1 MASEVMAVALTK
13 ELSNSEVDLLT
24 VTSGHT
30 YTILN
35 ISICETAGAAET
47 FDLYV
52 RDDAGANDY
61 EIYSDQA
68 LGANETFEHTDRIVL
83 QTTDVLSA
91 KLASAGNVDI
101 VISYLDQTL
110 QQKIMS
116 GIIGSKLNIRSSGR
130 ISKLGTD
137 GQVLTSSGAGVAAN
151 FEDAAAGGADWQ
163 AIETGST
170 MTAVAGNGYWIDTTQ
185 NACTITLPS

>member
-1 MASEVMAVALTK
+1 MASEIMAVSLTK

-35 ISICETAGAAET
+35 ISICETAGNAET

-68 LGANETFEHTDRIVL
+68 LAANATFEHTTRIVL
-83 QTTDVLSA
+83 QATDVLSA
-91 KLASAGNVDI
+91 KLGSAGDVDI

-110 QQKIMS
+110 
-116 GIIGSKLNIRSSGR
+116 
-130 ISKLGTD
+130 
-137 GQVLTSSGAGVAAN
+137 
-151 FEDAAAGGADWQ
+151 
-163 AIETGST
+163 
-170 MTAVAGNGYWIDTTQ
+170 
-185 NACTITLPS
+185 

>member
-1 MASEVMAVALTK
+1 MASEIMAVKLIK

-24 VTSGHT
+24 VTADHT

-35 ISICETAGAAET
+35 ISICETAGNAET
-47 FDLYV
+47 FDLYI

-68 LGANETFEHTDRIVL
+68 LAANATFEHTTRIVL

-91 KLASAGNVDI
+91 KLASAGDVDV

-110 QQKIMS
+110 
-116 GIIGSKLNIRSSGR
+116 
-130 ISKLGTD
+130 
-137 GQVLTSSGAGVAAN
+137 
-151 FEDAAAGGADWQ
+151 
-163 AIETGST
+163 
-170 MTAVAGNGYWIDTTQ
+170 
-185 NACTITLPS
+185 